1 MTKLVNDVKIEE
13 SWKNLLHEEFQQPYF
28 SAIKS
33 FLLQAKEEGKVVYP
47 SGSLI
52 FNAFNTTPV
61 EQVKVVI
68 IGQDPYHGPNQAM
81 GLSFSV
87 PKTEKIPSSLRNIF
101 KELETDIEGFQKP
114 THGDLTKWAEQG
126 VFLLNACLTV
136 EHKTANAHKNI
147 GWHQFTDAVIRKLS
161 EERTGLVFLLWGNFA
176 KKKKA
181 LIDTTKHH
189 VLESVHPSGLS
200 AHRGFFG
207 CKHFSQTNE
216 LLEAQGTSPIDWN
229 I

>member
-1 MTKLVNDVKIEE
+1 MNDVKIEA
-13 SWKNLLHEEFQQPYF
+13 SWKKLLDEEFEQPYF
-28 SAIKS
+28 SEIKN
-33 FLLQAKEEGKVVYP
+33 FLVKAKAEGKRVYP
-47 SGSLI
+47 SGKLI
-52 FNAFNTTPV
+52 FNAFDTTPV
-61 EQVKVVI
+61 HQVKVVI
-68 IGQDPYHGPNQAM
+68 IGQDPYHGENQAM

-87 PKTEKIPSSLRNIF
+87 PRTEKVPSSLQNIY
-101 KELETDIEGFQKP
+101 KELVTDIPNFEKP
-114 THGDLTKWAEQG
+114 KHGDLTKWAEQG

-161 EERTGLVFLLWGNFA
+161 TERTGLVFLLWGSFA

-216 LLEAQGTSPIDWN
+216 LLEKQGLSGIDWQV
-229 I
+229 

>member
-1 MTKLVNDVKIEE
+1 MAKLMNDVKIEE
-13 SWKNLLHEEFQQPYF
+13 SWKKLLHDEFQQPYF
-28 SAIKS
+28 SEINH
-33 FLLQAKEEGKVVYP
+33 FLEQAKAEGKQIYP
-47 SGSLI
+47 SEELI
-52 FNAFNTTPV
+52 FNAFDTTPV
-61 EQVKVVI
+61 NQVKVVI

-87 PKTEKIPSSLRNIF
+87 PSTEKVPSSLQNIY
-101 KELETDIEGFQKP
+101 KELVTDIPNFEKP
-114 THGDLTKWAEQG
+114 KHGDLTKWAEQG

-161 EERTGLVFLLWGNFA
+161 TERTGLVFLLWGNFA

-216 LLEAQGTSPIDWN
+216 LLEKQELSAIDLQV
-229 I
+229 